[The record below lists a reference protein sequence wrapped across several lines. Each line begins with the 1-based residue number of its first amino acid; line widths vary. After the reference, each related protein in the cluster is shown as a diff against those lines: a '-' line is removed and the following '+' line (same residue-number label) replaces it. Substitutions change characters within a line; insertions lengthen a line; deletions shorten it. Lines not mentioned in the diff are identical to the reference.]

1 MKWNLKRDKYKGY
14 NVYSMKKYVDK
25 KRIIFL
31 SLTIILIIFTLLLI
45 GFYSFNTISILKN
58 IQEQDEKLIAIYN
71 EFKKQEE
78 ENESKRKIWE
88 ENKYNI
94 DHIYSS
100 ENNRVFLTFD
110 DGPSK
115 NTESILNIL
124 QNYGVKANF
133 FVLGSRVEVMPE
145 IVKNIYN
152 QGHFIGNHGY
162 SHVYEAI
169 YASPQSVYDEYD
181 KTNKI
186 VQNAIGNSD
195 YRAKLF
201 RFPGGFVGGKYEEI
215 KKQAKQL
222 LEENQVLNVDWNA
235 LTGDSESTK
244 PTADKIMENLQKTA
258 GGKRSVVLL
267 MHDSAAKKITAE
279 TLPQVIEFFK
289 NQGYEFKTFNDI
301 LK

>member
-1 MKWNLKRDKYKGY
+1 MKVNLKRDKYKGY

-78 ENESKRKIWE
+78 ENESKKKIWE

>member
-78 ENESKRKIWE
+78 ENESKKKIWE

-110 DGPSK
+110 DGPSN

-124 QNYGVKANF
+124 QNYGIKANF

-222 LEENQVLNVDWNA
+222 LEENQVLDVDWNA

>member
-78 ENESKRKIWE
+78 ENESKKKIWE

-110 DGPSK
+110 DGPSN